1 MLSRLVI
8 TFLPRS
14 KRLLISWLQ
23 SPSAVILEP
32 PKIKSATVS
41 SSISHE
47 YPLISMHRLRAAFQS
62 PFLTSASPSALETPQ
77 PPLHQSASP
86 LRTLCTSVSLPH
98 RSATP
103 TQVLSRLLEDF
114 PRDPPTARH
123 LCSSP
128 SLGPRL
134 SIFAPPRP
142 GPAHSRREPRR
153 AVWRQTYWSATCW
166 TRVSAFWFGIRIPEG
181 LESPGRGRD
190 SNTLRT
196 RGRLWVRVVF
206 MAIGEGG

>member
-23 SPSAVILEP
+23 SPSAVTLEP
-32 PKIKSATVS
+32 PKIKSDTVS

-47 YPLISMHRLRAAFQS
+47 YPLISMHRLSATFQS
-62 PFLTSASPSALETPQ
+62 SFLTSTSPSALETPQ

-114 PRDPPTARH
+114 PQDPPTAPPLR
-123 LCSSP
+123 SSP

-134 SIFAPPRP
+134 SIFAPPLVGPPHTSWPRP
-142 GPAHSRREPRR
+142 LQAR
-153 AVWRQTYWSATCW
+153 AQTSSLAPNLLVCD
-166 TRVSAFWFGIRIPEG
+166 VLDACLSVLVPNQN
-181 LESPGRGRD
+181 P
-190 SNTLRT
+190 
-196 RGRLWVRVVF
+196 
-206 MAIGEGG
+206 

>member
-1 MLSRLVI
+1 MSLLLALFCRLALRVVAQPRWTLVPPLGGTRLLSRLVI

-98 RSATP
+98 RSAICGSAPSGRFVVELVRT
-103 TQVLSRLLEDF
+103 VLPQKRTHPVLN
-114 PRDPPTARH
+114 T
-123 LCSSP
+123 
-128 SLGPRL
+128 
-134 SIFAPPRP
+134 
-142 GPAHSRREPRR
+142 
-153 AVWRQTYWSATCW
+153 
-166 TRVSAFWFGIRIPEG
+166 VS
-181 LESPGRGRD
+181 RD
-190 SNTLRT
+190 SGMSKHE
-196 RGRLWVRVVF
+196 GRLAHPYATGASFLVLVRK
-206 MAIGEGG
+206 